1 MPGGVA
7 GAQSTMT
14 VPYADW
20 SILMRNILLLL
31 IVAWLLAICVADDPA
46 RVKHDAAE
54 GHAYHSTLPHSLHPP
69 QMPDMGKLN
78 S

>member
-1 MPGGVA
+1 
-7 GAQSTMT
+7 
-14 VPYADW
+14 
-20 SILMRNILLLL
+20 MRNILLLL

-69 QMPDMGKLN
+69 QMPDMGKLH

>member
-1 MPGGVA
+1 
-7 GAQSTMT
+7 
-14 VPYADW
+14 
-20 SILMRNILLLL
+20 MRNILLLL

-54 GHAYHSTLPHSLHPP
+54 GHGVYHSPLPRSLHPVLIP
-69 QMPDMGKLN
+69 EAGRLH